1 MKRLLLAV
9 ASLSVGDHWVSFHE
23 CPFCDIKIHSVYS
36 FFLLFLHRYFIHWF
50 FIFSLCISEII
61 SNKYI
66 NIFLI
71 LFYDWLKFDDGWA
84 LYSVGYLFLFWI
96 NDLWNYVELCF
107 ICTWLGLPVL
117 LFLFKFS
124 KDVIWLHIL
133 HRDND

>member
-9 ASLSVGDHWVSFHE
+9 ASLSVGNHCSMSVLSMILKYIQYIVFSSSFYT
-23 CPFCDIKIHSVYS
+23 DI
-36 FFLLFLHRYFIHWF
+36 FICWF

-124 KDVIWLHIL
+124 KDVIWLHTL

>member
-9 ASLSVGDHWVSFHE
+9 ASLSVGNHCSMSVLAMILKYIQYIVFSSSFYT
-23 CPFCDIKIHSVYS
+23 DI
-36 FFLLFLHRYFIHWF
+36 FICWF

-96 NDLWNYVELCF
+96 NDLWNYFELCF

-124 KDVIWLHIL
+124 KDVIWLHTL